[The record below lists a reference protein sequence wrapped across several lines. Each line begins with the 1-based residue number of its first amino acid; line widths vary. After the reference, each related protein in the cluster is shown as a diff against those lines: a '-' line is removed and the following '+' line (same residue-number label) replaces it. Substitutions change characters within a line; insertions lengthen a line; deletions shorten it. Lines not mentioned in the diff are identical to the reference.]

1 MDWASTDPHI
11 QRYVQKTSTTGE
23 ETAPDVKEWR
33 YWQSFCQR
41 ASSHSPHSK
50 VVYIWKKSHYTSTF
64 WQSCWMSFLRCKYM
78 LTQKKFRSQ
87 LLFMFW
93 KSLGKV
99 SWEKKNCCS
108 FGFCPSY
115 LPPSPPNLVNLND
128 FFSDV
133 EIQDLKVS
141 LGLKI
146 LYILNIILY
155 IYTT

>member
-99 SWEKKNCCS
+99 SWEKKLLLFWILS
-108 FGFCPSY
+108 K
-115 LPPSPPNLVNLND
+115 LPPPPLPQFGELVQIFLNAKD
-128 FFSDV
+128 VDFSD
-133 EIQDLKVS
+133 IQNDS
-141 LGLKI
+141 LSKI
-146 LYILNIILY
+146 LLK
-155 IYTT
+155 

>member
-99 SWEKKNCCS
+99 SWEKKLLLFWILS
-108 FGFCPSY
+108 K
-115 LPPSPPNLVNLND
+115 LPPPLSPQFAQLERL
-128 FFSDV
+128 FFRRRNSRF
-133 EIQDLKVS
+133 ESRFRTK
-141 LGLKI
+141 
-146 LYILNIILY
+146 NT
-155 IYTT
+155 IYTL

>member
-50 VVYIWKKSHYTSTF
+50 VVYIWKKSHYTSNF
-64 WQSCWMSFLRCKYM
+64 WQSCWLSFPRCKYM

-99 SWEKKNCCS
+99 SWEKKLLLFWILS
-108 FGFCPSY
+108 K
-115 LPPSPPNLVNLND
+115 LPPPLSPQFAQLERL
-128 FFSDV
+128 FFRRRNSRF
-133 EIQDLKVS
+133 ESQFRTK
-141 LGLKI
+141 
-146 LYILNIILY
+146 NT
-155 IYTT
+155 IYTL

>member
-99 SWEKKNCCS
+99 SWEKKLLLFWILS
-108 FGFCPSY
+108 K
-115 LPPSPPNLVNLND
+115 LPPPLSPQFAQLERL
-128 FFSDV
+128 FFRRRNSRF
-133 EIQDLKVS
+133 ESQFRTK
-141 LGLKI
+141 
-146 LYILNIILY
+146 NT
-155 IYTT
+155 IYTL

>member
-99 SWEKKNCCS
+99 SWEKKLLLFWILS
-108 FGFCPSY
+108 KLTPSP
-115 LPPSPPNLVNLND
+115 PPSPPSHLGKLYNFCWGSKTSILETFKMTHYPLL
-128 FFSDV
+128 
-133 EIQDLKVS
+133 LK
-141 LGLKI
+141 
-146 LYILNIILY
+146 
-155 IYTT
+155 